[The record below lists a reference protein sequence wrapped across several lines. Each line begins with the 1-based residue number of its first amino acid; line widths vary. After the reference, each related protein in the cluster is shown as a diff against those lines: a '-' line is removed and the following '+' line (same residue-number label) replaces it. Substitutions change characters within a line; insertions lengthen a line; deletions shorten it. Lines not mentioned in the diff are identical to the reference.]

1 MAQRFNNQHQE
12 ARTSTKLTS
21 PDLIRLVYHPAPEP
35 LQPFIT
41 TLFTLRCDE
50 TEIRDVLPAAVGYLV
65 VMLNGDGTLRFA
77 DGTQGTSFPELVLTP
92 TTAAV
97 EVDVAG
103 PWAMIGAALSPLG
116 WAALTGLHA
125 GDHRDRIYDAGTLL
139 GPAVQELGATLRSS
153 TANDEDMAAML
164 AGFIG
169 PRLKVPPPDRIAMMK
184 HVGDWL
190 SSAFDPPV
198 ADLVARMGYSERQ
211 VQRLVERYFGASPK
225 QLARK
230 YRALRVA
237 ALLQADDTSDARLAE
252 VTNLFFDQPHMIR
265 ELRHF
270 LGRTPS
276 RLKSDANPLLAATSG
291 VRGYR
296 EVRPNFARIPN
307 ES

>member
-1 MAQRFNNQHQE
+1 MTNRFDQPNRN
-12 ARTSTKLTS
+12 APATTPLTS
-21 PDLIRLVYHPAPEP
+21 PELMRLSYFQAPDS

-41 TLFTLRCDE
+41 TLFALRCDE
-50 TEIRDVLPAAVGYLV
+50 AEIRDVLPAAVGYLTV
-65 VMLNGDGTLRFA
+65 LLTGAGTLRFA
-77 DGTQGTSFPELVLTP
+77 DGSSSTSFPELVLTP
-92 TTAAV
+92 TSAAV

-125 GDHRDRIYDAGTLL
+125 GEHRDRIYDAGTLF
-139 GPAVQELGATLRSS
+139 GPAVHELGAAMRAS
-153 TANDEDMAAML
+153 TAGDAALAAML

-169 PRLKVPPPDRIAMMK
+169 PRLKVPTPDRVAAMT

-198 ADLVARMGYSERQ
+198 ADLVTRMGYSERH
-211 VQRLVERYFGASPK
+211 VQRLVERFFGATPK

-252 VTNLFFDQPHMIR
+252 VTDLFFDQPHLIR

-276 RLKSDANPLLAATSG
+276 RLNSDDNPLLAATSG
-291 VRGYR
+291 VRSYR
-296 EVRPNFARIPN
+296 EIRPNFARMPD

>member
-1 MAQRFNNQHQE
+1 MAKRFDQQNQNAH
-12 ARTSTKLTS
+12 AATDLTS
-21 PDLIRLVYHPAPEP
+21 FELIRLTYYPAPEP

-41 TLFTLRCDE
+41 TLFALRCDE
-50 TEIRDVLPAAVGYLV
+50 AEIRDVLPAAVGYLV
-65 VMLNGDGTLRFA
+65 ILLDGEGTLRFA
-77 DGTQGTSFPELVLTP
+77 DGSSSTSFPELVLTP

-103 PWAMIGAALSPLG
+103 PWVMIGAALSPLG

-125 GDHRDRIYDAGTLL
+125 GDHRDRIYDAGTLF
-139 GPAVQELGATLRSS
+139 GPAIHELGAAFRSS
-153 TANDEDMAAML
+153 TADDEVLATML

-169 PRLKVPPPDRIAMMK
+169 PRLTVPPPDRVAAMQ

-211 VQRLVERYFGASPK
+211 VQRLVERYFGTTPK

-237 ALLQADDTSDARLAE
+237 ALLQADDTSDERLAE
-252 VTNLFFDQPHMIR
+252 VTNLFFDQSHMIR

-276 RLKSDANPLLAATSG
+276 RLNSDDNPLLAAASG

-296 EVRPNFARIPN
+296 EIRPNFARMPD